1 MMADIW
7 KGKMMEIL
15 ILIAALSLGLGSL
28 WGFKKTLKT
37 LRRLL
42 ESEDQRYDRLM
53 KEIAEKEIRW

>member
-28 WGFKKTLKT
+28 WGLKT

-42 ESEDQRYDRLM
+42 ESEDQRYDRLI
-53 KEIAEKEIRW
+53 EENAEKEIRW